1 MDTWSRQN
9 QTQCQ
14 SNIFWQTEAGEK
26 VPVLKLAIGRI
37 KDVSRAHFG
46 ALTLWSPRPM
56 CHSHQSKR
64 VLDSACPGQ
73 YTLENNIAILQFTD
87 FLVLHSPSDKYTKLM
102 KLVHSCLHLWK
113 IEKSSSRL
121 ERLLVWYPKAETIVP
136 PKINR
141 KKNFVRLFLVTAKG
155 KCNRPWA
162 EHLVSYFCSEPADN
176 LKCRQV
182 KYEEVLRK
190 KLGFGRHRLR
200 VETRLVAYCRFFPL
214 LYTIRPTHFMCL
226 YIVGRGL
233 EC

>member
-1 MDTWSRQN
+1 
-9 QTQCQ
+9 
-14 SNIFWQTEAGEK
+14 
-26 VPVLKLAIGRI
+26 
-37 KDVSRAHFG
+37 
-46 ALTLWSPRPM
+46 M

-200 VETRLVAYCRFFPL
+200 GETRLVAYCRFFPPPIYQQTDT
-214 LYTIRPTHFMCL
+214 LYVFVHCRPWIGVLNLMQQRYFYFFPSEWKDKAPGKKVDCKINFL
-226 YIVGRGL
+226 FSSKSA
-233 EC
+233 